1 MTRFFLTALS
11 IGAICC
17 LAACESDKQQQQNA
31 HRFGYHAPADTTD
44 TQPSADSAKPAPDS
58 TADQPAADNAK
69 PKADDTKPQPP
80 PASAHKDY
88 PYAKLV
94 PGKPGFV
101 ISPYAPYSGYVD
113 VKGIPPGTEVACPYT
128 STDKVKKIFLVPAE

>member
-1 MTRFFLTALS
+1 MNRLFSTAFS
-11 IGAICC
+11 ITVLCC
-17 LAACESDKQQQQNA
+17 LAACESDKQQQQKA
-31 HRFGYHAPADTTD
+31 HRFGYHSPSDTTD
-44 TQPSADSAKPAPDS
+44 ATQPTEPKPDS
-58 TADQPAADNAK
+58 TPDQSTTDNAK
-69 PKADDTKPQPP
+69 PKSDDTKPQPP
-80 PASAHKDY
+80 PPSTHKDY
-88 PYAKLV
+88 PYAKSV